1 MSAENALGEGPLS
14 NEAQA
19 TPSDLVAPVQPLPT
33 LDDFNRPDEL
43 PVSGGWSGAVG
54 VNSSAEGCLKVVS
67 NQLASNKTT
76 TCTGWRSNAQYGP
89 DTEVWTKIGV
99 LPGAGNHIRLKARLQ
114 QVGGTGYDG
123 YMLRTNQL
131 SGADEVALERIDN
144 GSSSDC

>member
-1 MSAENALGEGPLS
+1 MSAENELGEGPLS

-19 TPSDLVAPVQPLPT
+19 TPSDLVAPVQPLPHPRR
-33 LDDFNRPDEL
+33 LQPPDEL

-54 VNSSAEGCLKVVS
+54 VNGSAEGCLKVVS

-99 LPGAGNHIRLKARLQ
+99 VPGAGNHIRLKARLQ

-131 SGADEVALERIDN
+131 SGA
-144 GSSSDC
+144 